1 MREMEKEMQIAQ
13 DQISARREE
22 QERSTQ
28 GVRRFESLKIISYSA
43 SPCLESGTG
52 GQEEQA
58 ACKNTAPMI
67 SAELSFE
74 TFV

>member
-28 GVRRFESLKIISYSA
+28 SVKRLNGFVIISSYSA
-43 SPCLESGTG
+43 IPFCFFGYMEKDNANS
-52 GQEEQA
+52 
-58 ACKNTAPMI
+58 
-67 SAELSFE
+67 
-74 TFV
+74 VV